1 MTKGFTWTETSQEEK
16 EACVVRLFQRFPDV
30 LLHLGDPQLAQR
42 FELPRQSVKLK
53 QQPTENRLTV
63 ELKRRLQSTSVTAAA
78 QGVAQALDAMTA
90 SLTSLAQSPP
100 SHAQIA
106 PVQPMQPRD
115 LAFGQSQSFFS
126 SNLARQ
132 AHTPGS
138 RSFVKPRHEL
148 LEDSHSSSSPSFGRA
163 ATKGFAKAKSLP
175 ARGQSPSDGAEV
187 WLPGQSSDEEPS
199 NPAPLAHGKSN
210 SSTSKRDASPTSSDP
225 SFESPFFPVALQRD
239 ATGTTEASDAGS
251 TSAGLDIKS
260 LRSPAASAAGRL
272 TGDLMAHAR
281 GLGARRGLALQL
293 SSKSSRSSIVVPPMD
308 DDGRSTPPSSSSR
321 MAVGMRIPDSEEP
334 AVQLVFQTE
343 PPKRRTSRCNTI
355 PADMMLAVAPRILQV
370 AKVPRP
376 LPAAFP
382 IRRNIIFFDWDDT
395 LCPTSW
401 IRSLLKEHLADM
413 EEWLDQYDDCLE
425 TEEDWRDSIPS
436 WFKQPL
442 PDEPH
447 VRQLIADL
455 QTACIRTIRIA
466 QSLGVVCIVTN
477 AVPGWVEK
485 TIKRWLPKLRTHIG
499 VHGVHSVRSQHP
511 IKVIYAQQA
520 YCDGSKNQNL
530 PFVDE
535 QGEFMLWKKAAI
547 AGALTELD
555 HLYGLEEKNEAKPGL
570 LNVVNVVSIG
580 DTEAEMS
587 AAELASQ
594 GLHSQHPKRGR
605 LYRRACGLQDQPEPG
620 GNQSEKPCGSRTSS
634 KDGSKEDAS
643 GSSGSESG
651 QGASGLERSERE
663 RDCDF
668 GEFGPGRSRSL
679 ETSNRRAFGA
689 FRPWVKLIKLSEGC
703 QARRLTAQLE
713 EIAQLLPK
721 MLALRR
727 DVRVDL
733 TEGASKSQFWQ
744 KALGCTEEDLRL
756 ERHLCVETL

>member
-1 MTKGFTWTETSQEEK
+1 MLLLLLQ
-16 EACVVRLFQRFPDV
+16 V
-30 LLHLGDPQLAQR
+30 L
-42 FELPRQSVKLK
+42 
-53 QQPTENRLTV
+53 
-63 ELKRRLQSTSVTAAA
+63 
-78 QGVAQALDAMTA
+78 
-90 SLTSLAQSPP
+90 
-100 SHAQIA
+100 
-106 PVQPMQPRD
+106 
-115 LAFGQSQSFFS
+115 
-126 SNLARQ
+126 
-132 AHTPGS
+132 
-138 RSFVKPRHEL
+138 
-148 LEDSHSSSSPSFGRA
+148 
-163 ATKGFAKAKSLP
+163 
-175 ARGQSPSDGAEV
+175 
-187 WLPGQSSDEEPS
+187 
-199 NPAPLAHGKSN
+199 GKSN
-210 SSTSKRDASPTSSDP
+210 SSTKSKRDTSPSSSDPP

-239 ATGTTEASDAGS
+239 MGSMETCDETSS
-251 TSAGLDIKS
+251 TSMGLDFKS
-260 LRSPAASAAGRL
+260 LRSPQATRMPSDSELLRGIS
-272 TGDLMAHAR
+272 R

-293 SSKSSRSSIVVPPMD
+293 SSNPKGSRGPAPVPPLD
-308 DDGRSTPPSSSSR
+308 DDGRSTPPSASSR
-321 MAVGMRIPDSEEP
+321 MRMRMQETEEPP
-334 AVQLVFQTE
+334 AVQLLFETQTRQTREE

-355 PADMMLAVAPRILQV
+355 PADMMLAIGPRILQA

-382 IRRNIIFFDWDDT
+382 RRRNIIFFDWDDT

-413 EEWLDQYDDCLE
+413 EEWLDQGDDCLV

-455 QTACIRTIRIA
+455 QTACIRTIRVA

-499 VHGVHSVRSQHP
+499 VHSVHSQHP

-520 YCDGSKNQNL
+520 YCDASVGEDL

-535 QGEFMLWKKAAI
+535 QGEFMLWKKAAM

-555 HLYGLEEKNEAKPGL
+555 RLYGLETASEGL
-570 LNVVNVVSIG
+570 RAVHSKLVNVVSIG

-594 GLHSQHPKRGR
+594 GLHSRHPKRGR
-605 LYRRACGLQDQPEPG
+605 LYRRACGLQDLEPPEPG
-620 GNQSEKPCGSRTSS
+620 KPQGDKPQSRTSS
-634 KDGSKEDAS
+634 KDESKDDAS

-651 QGASGLERSERE
+651 SVVKPESERE
-663 RDCDF
+663 HREQRALSVSGEF
-668 GEFGPGRSRSL
+668 GEFGAGRSRSL
-679 ETSNRRAFGA
+679 ESKRL
-689 FRPWVKLIKLSEGC
+689 PWVKLIKLSEGC
-703 QARRLTAQLE
+703 QARRLTAQLD

-727 DVRVDL
+727 HVRVDL
-733 TEGASKSQFWQ
+733 TEGLATKSDQLWEV
-744 KALGCTEEDLRL
+744 ALGCTEEDLQL
-756 ERHLCVETL
+756 ERHLCVQTV